1 MNVKGYLVIGAAL
14 GIIAAGPALA
24 DSRHSRG
31 AYARVVAVEPI
42 VHRVVVQQPRRECW
56 EDVGYRSAAPGRVAG
71 TTLAGGIVGAAI
83 GRQFGSGRSRDTLT
97 VLGAL
102 AGSVVANERVQRNL
116 ARRSD
121 RGQIAVPVQRCATT
135 VDLVTEEHI
144 RGYWVT
150 YRYRGRT
157 ERVRTLEH
165 PGNRIAL
172 HVIARP
178 FRYY

>member
-42 VHRVVVQQPRRECW
+42 VHRVVVQQPRREC
-56 EDVGYRSAAPGRVAG
+56 
-71 TTLAGGIVGAAI
+71 AAI